1 MSRKFKIDVHFSSL
15 PRGVRSL
22 LTTHSSNKPMFKQ
35 FIHEVA
41 GADLYLMASLLTFFL
56 FFVLVGVY
64 LVVVSRRH
72 LDTMREMPLRD
83 DSTAPSLL

>member
-1 MSRKFKIDVHFSSL
+1 
-15 PRGVRSL
+15 
-22 LTTHSSNKPMFKQ
+22 MFKQ

-41 GADLYLMASLLTFFL
+41 GAEVYLMASLLTFFL

-72 LDTMREMPLRD
+72 LDAMRELPLQNTETEG
-83 DSTAPSLL
+83 SSV